1 MSTGETRAYEAL
13 TAVLKRTR
21 KQCGLT
27 QVALAARL
35 DKPQSYVSKYESG
48 ERRLDIIEFFTIAQK
63 MEVDP
68 VAMLRE
74 AGLLE

>member
-27 QVALAARL
+27 QVALAGRL

-48 ERRLDIIEFFTIAQK
+48 ER
-63 MEVDP
+63 
-68 VAMLRE
+68 
-74 AGLLE
+74 

>member
-1 MSTGETRAYEAL
+1 MGKFLFGGIRKFSQPCR
-13 TAVLKRTR
+13 KRYS
-21 KQCGLT
+21 LT
-27 QVALAARL
+27 QGTLTVHL

-48 ERRLDIIEFFTIAQK
+48 ERRLDVIEFLTIAQK

-68 VAMLRE
+68 IALLRE